1 MKHCPECSTGYPD
14 SLVACP
20 THGLPLNEIRD
31 LKPGMVVHHSYRIV
45 RKLGQGGMGA
55 VYLAQHT
62 LMDEPRALKFLSAE
76 LSQDAAFTARF
87 LREVRTLRQIRH
99 QNVVDC
105 GDLESAEDGSLFFS
119 MEFVDGPDLRAF
131 LQNPS
136 QYLNRDPH
144 IEQLTDAC
152 HSENLKNDCHPERSL
167 SRSLRQSES
176 KDLRLPFGS
185 MKGTGFSPYIEANRS
200 DGALAPAGSLPVEL
214 ALDLTRQIAQGLAA
228 AHARG
233 MVHRDIKPENILLAR
248 DPSGWQPKIADFGIV
263 ATKEASTAFTRTGGT
278 LLTVAYAAP
287 EQWRGTPAAQLDG
300 RTDLYALGGLLYE
313 MLTGQT
319 PFHAESY
326 EGWAQAHQT
335 TPPPPPSALRPDLAN
350 WQGLDTLVQRLLAK
364 NREDRPKDVAE
375 LLGLLDAVRYVKT
388 DADREAVKEVAVKSA
403 VGKRNRRVLVW
414 VSASSVI
421 LILMVGAVMW
431 FGLNHLKQSN
441 PPENLPAD
449 SKGWDTKSQQWMR
462 TAINSCPGCDYR
474 SIATK
479 YGGTYISPNEITLP
493 PGAGGIDSAVTE
505 QKAEFLDDIHHDL
518 EAAPLFDKACNG
530 GNFYGCDKLGNM
542 YEDGQVLALDHA
554 KAIQLWTKACDYGSP
569 VGCNDLGLSYV
580 DGKGVKRDY
589 RRAAELFLK
598 ACNANWMFGCED
610 LAYMYHYGLGVDK
623 DIEKARDILRK
634 DCANGPKRESCDE
647 LRKLK

>member
-1 MKHCPECSTGYPD
+1 MKHCPQCSTGYPD
-14 SLVACP
+14 TLSACP

-99 QNVVDC
+99 PNVVDC

-131 LQNPS
+131 L
-136 QYLNRDPH
+136 RDPSDF
-144 IEQLTDAC
+144 I
-152 HSENLKNDCHPERSL
+152 DCHPERSAAEPG
-167 SRSLRQSES
+167 SPATGLRRWGGES
-176 KDLRLPFGS
+176 KDLRLPFGAL
-185 MKGTGFSPYIEANRS
+185 KGTGFSPYIEAQNKV
-200 DGALAPAGSLPVEL
+200 GPLGPEGSLPVPL
-214 ALDLTRQIAQGLAA
+214 ALALTRQIAAGLAA

-335 TPPPPPSALRPDLAN
+335 TPPPSPSALRPDLAN
-350 WQGLDTLVQRLLAK
+350 WQGLDAIVQRLLAK
-364 NREDRPKDVAE
+364 DREDRPKDVAE
-375 LLGLLDAVRYVKT
+375 LLGLLDVVRYFPPTIASTFIEPILPGNYNYKS
-388 DADREAVKEVAVKSA
+388 RKEKI
-403 VGKRNRRVLVW
+403 RRIPIWLW
-414 VSASSVI
+414 SI
-421 LILMVGAVMW
+421 LIGLLLVTAFAAGTIFGPEAHKQLQNISIGSTTDTQPQSQSSGMMKKLNQIPSTPKSIIVGEKK
-431 FGLNHLKQSN
+431 H
-441 PPENLPAD
+441 NLIEEHNAPI
-449 SKGWDTKSQQWMR
+449 
-462 TAINSCPGCDYR
+462 INS
-474 SIATK
+474 
-479 YGGTYISPNEITLP
+479 N
-493 PGAGGIDSAVTE
+493 IDDMEKT
-505 QKAEFLDDIHHDL
+505 AETIYLQNNFID
-518 EAAPLFDKACNG
+518 AAPLFKQTCAA
-530 GNFYGCDKLGNM
+530 GNAEGCVWLG
-542 YEDGQVLALDHA
+542 AL
-554 KAIQLWTKACDYGSP
+554 YRS
-569 VGCNDLGLSYV
+569 GL
-580 DGKGVKRDY
+580 GVKRDSENAL
-589 RRAAELFLK
+589 RLFLK
-598 ACNANWMFGCED
+598 ACTLGSKRGCD
-610 LAYMYHYGLGVDK
+610 DV
-623 DIEKARDILRK
+623 KALQ
-634 DCANGPKRESCDE
+634 
-647 LRKLK
+647 